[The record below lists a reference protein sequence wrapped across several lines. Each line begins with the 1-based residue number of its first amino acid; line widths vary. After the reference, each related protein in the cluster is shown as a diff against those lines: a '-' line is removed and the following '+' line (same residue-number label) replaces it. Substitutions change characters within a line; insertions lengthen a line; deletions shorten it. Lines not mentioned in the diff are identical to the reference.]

1 MHATPARTGALAA
14 ILASAILSAKASPRD
29 ASETRPVEDPLAAE
43 IARLQAGLASSTATG
58 EIWDSVRNGSG
69 PMLLRAETALQDGR
83 RWLALNRLAAA
94 REGLSAARYLY
105 SLPEPQRQDPQ
116 RFEAEWR
123 RVGELLRGDLDAPA
137 ANALDGVAP
146 AAARAI
152 GEAALPQVRVY
163 YEASL
168 EYGQNTQPDSGLYY
182 IGTALAAARAHGLPA
197 RPELPGPAP
206 APPLRSL
213 EPELA
218 ALEAELLAAYR
229 PPASIDRH
237 VEFIRASA
245 ALKEAREL
253 DALGLRYGALLRY
266 LQALQRLAPA
276 RSAPAAAAG
285 ASAPS
290 GLAASLRLYDERLAA
305 RGVDHT
311 IGRLFLET
319 AQADLAGPGQDADPA
334 AAQAI
339 VEHCAAALLRSTR
352 ACGSAAAPA
361 RARASPSRSCAGPTP
376 ETSPTQQ
383 VCWRR
388 ASWRNRAVPRVSW
401 SRTTATRRSRSAS
414 A

>member
-1 MHATPARTGALAA
+1 MHATAARTGALAA
-14 ILASAILSAKASPRD
+14 ILVSAILSAKASPRD

-69 PMLLRAETALQDGR
+69 PMLLRAETALRDGR

-123 RVGELLRGDLDAPA
+123 RVGEQLRGDLDAPA

-168 EYGQNTQPDSGLYY
+168 DYGQNTQPDSGLYY
-182 IGTALAAARAHGLPA
+182 IGTALAQRELTAFLRGLSY
-197 RPELPGPAP
+197 P
-206 APPLRSL
+206 APPPAPRLRSL

-237 VEFIRASA
+237 VDFIRASA

-266 LQALQRLAPA
+266 LQSLQRLAPA
-276 RSAPAAAAG
+276 RRAAAAAG

-290 GLAASLRLYDERLAA
+290 GLPASLRLYDERLAA
-305 RGVDHT
+305 PGVDHT

-319 AQADLAGPGQDADPA
+319 AQALAGPGQDADPA

-339 VEHCAAALLRSTR
+339 VDTVLPRYFEALEPSAPLPPRPAA
-352 ACGSAAAPA
+352 
-361 RARASPSRSCAGPTP
+361 
-376 ETSPTQQ
+376 
-383 VCWRR
+383 
-388 ASWRNRAVPRVSW
+388 RVTVTLVRW
-401 SRTTATRRSRSAS
+401 PYT
-414 A
+414 